1 LFCLPTDSASS
12 NLAETIELEER
23 YGKEACTPGLWV
35 TKARAGRHGSSG
47 LNPSFLL
54 IPSSPPKNGSEE
66 TKARHLAHYNDI
78 QKRAS
83 ELLEADGSW
92 KDWEDFK
99 KEVEKELL
107 EKRFSVQMLTE
118 RSRSSILPD
127 GMSSFDTYWLILKEF
142 AMLDLFDRLSS
153 SYSDLVSQIRAE
165 LFRFRVGPDEAAFA
179 QNHVLCERINSAC
192 GWKLPSHELKLMLDR
207 INWIKHD
214 ETFEWMTCEY
224 TAVELYRGRL
234 NWNKEQQEERLEAAR
249 NALDCESCMLIL
261 FDSFVL
267 MTSSPRSFMY

>member
-1 LFCLPTDSASS
+1 
-12 NLAETIELEER
+12 
-23 YGKEACTPGLWV
+23 
-35 TKARAGRHGSSG
+35 
-47 LNPSFLL
+47 
-54 IPSSPPKNGSEE
+54 
-66 TKARHLAHYNDI
+66 
-78 QKRAS
+78 
-83 ELLEADGSW
+83 
-92 KDWEDFK
+92 
-99 KEVEKELL
+99 
-107 EKRFSVQMLTE
+107 
-118 RSRSSILPD
+118 
-127 GMSSFDTYWLILKEF
+127 MSSFDTYSDGLILKEF
-142 AMLDLFDRLSS
+142 PMLDLLDRLSS
-153 SYSDLVSQIRAE
+153 SYSDLVSQIRTE
-165 LFRFRVGPDEAAFA
+165 LFRFRVGSDEAAFA

-267 MTSSPRSFMY
+267 MTSSPRSFMYWSHRANFDWGNRFRIGGYCLQSSKASVSSCSLAFLYIPSLIHLTWTGSTW